1 MDGLLRIHILSY
13 LLTTLLYYSQVFIQQ
28 AYSHLSNKR
37 GGWNKRGGGAKVV
50 KSINVEVEITVE
62 AGIFLKNQ

>member
-1 MDGLLRIHILSY
+1 MFSEISSKNPFTI
-13 LLTTLLYYSQVFIQQ
+13 
-28 AYSHLSNKR
+28 YSHLSNKR